1 MMNERGSSIFSFRD
15 GQEWLHYRRILN
27 KIMLAP
33 DSAKSMSK
41 PCQEAA
47 VDLAEKWKAYTNNNE
62 RLVPDLENQ
71 LYQWSIE
78 GIQIR

>member
-1 MMNERGSSIFSFRD
+1 MHNLFNRD

-27 KIMLAP
+27 KIMLTQDAP
-33 DSAKSMSK
+33 ISMSK

-47 VDLAEKWKAYTNNNE
+47 EDLVQKWKTHAMKGE
-62 RLVPDLENQ
+62 IVPNLENQ

-78 GIQIR
+78 GKI